1 MTQAPT
7 LRDVARGAVR
17 DEVAKHAWLLFAE
30 QGFEGTTVDEIAEA
44 AGMSR
49 RTFFRYFSSK
59 EELVLERLVES
70 AGAVAEALAARPGDE
85 PAWPALRAAFEV
97 TVRLQEEHTDI
108 TRRLLRMLG
117 DEPALRSVLSERR
130 RRWEELLAPHVAV
143 RLPRRTSGRGP
154 DPRARAVAASAI
166 ACLETAQELWAHH
179 DGSRLAALVDQ
190 AMASVAPLPD

>member
-1 MTQAPT
+1 MTEELT

-17 DEVAKHAWLLFAE
+17 DQVSRHAWLLFAE

-49 RTFFRYFSSK
+49 RTFFRYFTGK
-59 EELVLERLVES
+59 EELVLDQLVKS
-70 AGAVAEALAARPGDE
+70 ASAVADALADRPADE
-85 PAWPALRAAFEV
+85 PAWPALRAAFQL
-97 TVRLQEEHTDI
+97 TVQIQEEHAET

-130 RRWEELLAPHVAV
+130 RRWEELLAPHVAT
-143 RLPRRTSGRGP
+143 RLPKRRTGRGP

-179 DGSRLAALVDQ
+179 DHVRLSSLLDQ
-190 AMASVAPLPD
+190 AMGSVAALDC

>member
-1 MTQAPT
+1 MTEDVS

-17 DEVAKHAWLLFAE
+17 DQVSKHAWLLFAE
-30 QGFEGTTVDEIAEA
+30 RGFEGTTVDEIAEA

-49 RTFFRYFSSK
+49 RTFFRYFTGK
-59 EELVLERLVES
+59 EELVLDRLVES
-70 AGAVAEALAARPGDE
+70 AGAVADELAARPADE
-85 PAWPALRAAFEV
+85 AAWAALREAFQV
-97 TVRLQEEHTDI
+97 TIRLQEEHAEI

-143 RLPRRTSGRGP
+143 RLPRRAGGRGP

-166 ACLETAQELWAHH
+166 ACLETAQELWAH
-179 DGSRLAALVDQ
+179 DPRARLSTLVDQ
-190 AMASVAPLPD
+190 AMSSVADL